1 MEYYYGDIY
10 ISHTKRIEITMSHL
24 TFKIVELIKKSNPE
38 QTHSIEIMHYAL
50 SIILNTLFIII
61 TSLCIGGL
69 TGQLKETFLALSSC
83 MLLRMSSGGVHL
95 KSARSC
101 NIVSI
106 FICSL
111 IPHIT
116 YLIHNHI
123 IWINLFSLLV
133 MILCAPNPDANAQ
146 IPKEWYL
153 GLKIISI
160 ILVSLNFWIHSSV
173 IGLAFLVQSF
183 TVIIPLQRRPIK

>member
-1 MEYYYGDIY
+1 MN
-10 ISHTKRIEITMSHL
+10 HL
-24 TFKIVELIKKSNPE
+24 TLKIVEVIKKSNPE
-38 QTHSIEIMHYAL
+38 ETHSIEVMHYAL
-50 SIILNTLFIII
+50 SIILNTLLIIV

-69 TGQLKETFLALSSC
+69 TGQLKETFITLFSFI
-83 MLLRMSSGGVHL
+83 LLRMSSGGVHL

-106 FICSL
+106 FICTV

-123 IWINLFSLLV
+123 LWINLFSLLV

-160 ILVSLNFWIHSSV
+160 ILVSMNFWILSPV
-173 IGLAFLVQSF
+173 IGLAFLFQSF
-183 TVIIPLQRRPIK
+183 TVIIPLQRRSLR

>member
-1 MEYYYGDIY
+1 MNLLAL
-10 ISHTKRIEITMSHL
+10 R
-24 TFKIVELIKKSNPE
+24 IVEVIKKNNPE

-50 SIILNTLFIII
+50 SIILNTLLIIV

-69 TGQLKETFLALSSC
+69 TGQLKETFFALFSFI
-83 MLLRMSSGGVHL
+83 LLRMSSGGVHL

-116 YLIHNHI
+116 YLIDNHLV
-123 IWINLFSLLV
+123 WINLFSLLV
-133 MILCAPNPDANAQ
+133 MILFAPNPDANAQ
-146 IPKEWYL
+146 IPKEWNL
-153 GLKIISI
+153 GLKVISI
-160 ILVSLNFWIHSSV
+160 TLVALNFWIYSSV
-173 IGLAFLVQSF
+173 IGLAFLFQSF
-183 TVIIPLQRRPIK
+183 TVIIPLQRRSLR

>member
-10 ISHTKRIEITMSHL
+10 ISHTKRTEIIMNHL
-24 TFKIVELIKKSNPE
+24 SLKIVEFIKKSNPE

-50 SIILNTLFIII
+50 SIIMNTLLIIM

-69 TGQLKETFLALSSC
+69 TGQLKETFLALFSFI
-83 MLLRMSSGGVHL
+83 LLRMSSGGVHL
-95 KSARSC
+95 KSARAC

-116 YLIHNHI
+116 YLIHNHL
-123 IWINLFSLLV
+123 IWINLFL
-133 MILCAPNPDANAQ
+133 
-146 IPKEWYL
+146 
-153 GLKIISI
+153 
-160 ILVSLNFWIHSSV
+160 
-173 IGLAFLVQSF
+173 
-183 TVIIPLQRRPIK
+183 

>member
-1 MEYYYGDIY
+1 MNLLAL
-10 ISHTKRIEITMSHL
+10 R
-24 TFKIVELIKKSNPE
+24 IVEVIKKSNPE

-69 TGQLKETFLALSSC
+69 TGQLKETFIALFSFI
-83 MLLRMSSGGVHL
+83 LLRMSSGGAHL

-116 YLIHNHI
+116 YLIHNHF

-133 MILCAPNPDANAQ
+133 MILFAPNPDANAI

-153 GLKIISI
+153 GLKVISI
-160 ILVSLNFWIHSSV
+160 TLVALNFWIHSSV
-173 IGLAFLVQSF
+173 IGLAFLFQSF
-183 TVIIPLQRRPIK
+183 TVIIPLQRRSLR